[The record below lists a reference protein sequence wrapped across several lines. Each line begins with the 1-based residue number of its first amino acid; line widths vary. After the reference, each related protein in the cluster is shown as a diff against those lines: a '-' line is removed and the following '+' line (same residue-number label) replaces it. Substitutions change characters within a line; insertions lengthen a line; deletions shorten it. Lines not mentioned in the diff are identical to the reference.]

1 MYSKFSIHRFREMLT
16 VFVISIF
23 AILLVNGLIAPTFA
37 QAESKSAGPAV
48 YEIPLK
54 GTVDQSM
61 ATFVERAFSEA
72 EEAHASHIV
81 IVLNTYGGRVD
92 SANTI
97 GELVRAQEI
106 PVTVFVEGK
115 AVSAGTY
122 IALNADYIVMQ
133 SGSTMGSAAVVD
145 SSGTLID
152 NPKTISFWVDQM
164 QEAARLH
171 GRDTNVAAAMVD
183 PRVEIDL
190 TDTIGK
196 VKSVGD
202 VIAIS
207 ASEALRIGYSDF
219 NAETVTDVLNFHEL
233 GGRDIITITPSAAE
247 NVASFLVNPIVSTI
261 LLILGFAGL
270 AIELFIPGL
279 GLPGILGAISMGLFF
294 FGSYVSG
301 LAGMETV
308 VLFIVGLILIV
319 LELIVPAFGILGL
332 LGGGAIIA
340 GILLASPDWQ
350 TGLTSIGIA
359 LVIAIILVVIV
370 SRTKKG
376 RAVWNKLVLREKLTT
391 EEGFISADSKDS
403 LLGLH
408 GVTVTPL
415 RPAGAAQIGNARVDV
430 VTEGGFVEV
439 NRPVVVVKAEGTWVV
454 VREVK
459 ENV

>member
-16 VFVISIF
+16 VFVISLF
-23 AILLVNGLIAPTFA
+23 AILLVTGLIAPSFV
-37 QAESKSAGPAV
+37 QAESKSVGPAV

-61 ATFVERAFSEA
+61 VTFLERAFSEA

-92 SANTI
+92 SANEI

-122 IALNADYIVMQ
+122 IALNADYIAMQ
-133 SGSTMGSAAVVD
+133 SGSTIGSAAVVD
-145 SSGTLID
+145 SNGTLSD

-164 QEAARLH
+164 QEVARLH

-190 TDTIGK
+190 TDTLGK

-219 NAETVTDVLNFHEL
+219 NVETVVDVLNFHQL
-233 GGRDIITITPSAAE
+233 GGRDVITITPSAAE

-270 AIELFIPGL
+270 AIELFVPGL
-279 GLPGILGAISMGLFF
+279 GLPGILGGISMGLFF
-294 FGSYVSG
+294 FGSFVSG

-332 LGGGAIIA
+332 LGGGAIIT
-340 GILLASPDWQ
+340 GILLASPDWES
-350 TGLTSIGIA
+350 GLTSIGIA

-376 RAVWNKLVLREKLTT
+376 RSVWNKLVLRENLTT
-391 EEGFISADSKDS
+391 EEGFISAESKDS
-403 LLGLH
+403 LLGLQ

-415 RPAGAAQIGNARVDV
+415 RPAGAALIDNKRVDV
-430 VTEGGFVEV
+430 VTEGGFIEL
-439 NRPVVVVKAEGTWVV
+439 NRPVVVIKAEGTWVV

>member
-1 MYSKFSIHRFREMLT
+1 MSSKFFTHRFRELLT
-16 VFVISIF
+16 VVVICLF
-23 AILLVNGLIAPTFA
+23 ATLLVAGLIAPTVA
-37 QAESKSAGPAV
+37 QAQVTSAGPAV

-54 GTVDQSM
+54 GKVDPSM
-61 ATFVERAFSEA
+61 VSFLERAFSEA
-72 EEAHASHIV
+72 DEAHASHIV

-92 SANTI
+92 SASEI
-97 GELVRAQEI
+97 GELLRAQQI
-106 PVTVFVEGK
+106 PITVFVEGK

-122 IALNADYIVMQ
+122 IALNADYIAMQ
-133 SGSTMGSAAVVD
+133 SGSTIGSAAVVD
-145 SSGTLID
+145 GSGTLID

-171 GRDTNVAAAMVD
+171 GRDVNVAAAMVD
-183 PRVEIDL
+183 PRIEIDL
-190 TDTIGK
+190 SATLGK
-196 VKSVGD
+196 VKTVGD

-219 NAETVTDVLNFHEL
+219 NAEDVADVLSFHDL
-233 GGRDIITITPSAAE
+233 AGRDIITMAPSAAE

-270 AIELFIPGL
+270 AIELFVPGF

-294 FGSYVSG
+294 FGSFVSG
-301 LAGMETV
+301 FAGMETI
-308 VLFIVGLILIV
+308 VLFIVGIILVI

-340 GILLASPDWQ
+340 GILLASPDWK
-350 TGLTSIGIA
+350 TGLTSIVIA
-359 LVIAIILVVIV
+359 LVIAIILVIIV

-376 RAVWNKLVLREKLTT
+376 RGVWNKFVLREKLTT

-403 LLGLH
+403 LLGLE
-408 GVTVTPL
+408 GITATPL
-415 RPAGAAQIGNARVDV
+415 RPAGAAFIGNERVDV
-430 VTEGGFVEV
+430 VTEGGFVEL
-439 NRPVVVVKAEGTWVV
+439 NRPVVVIKAEGTWVV